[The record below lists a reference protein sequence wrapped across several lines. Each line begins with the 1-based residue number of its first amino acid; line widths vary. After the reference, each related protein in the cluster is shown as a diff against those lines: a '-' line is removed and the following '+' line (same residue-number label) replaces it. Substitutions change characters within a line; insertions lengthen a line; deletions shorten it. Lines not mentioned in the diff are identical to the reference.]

1 MSLINISNLSFA
13 YLGGENIFNKINL
26 KIDTDWKLGFVGRNG
41 RGKTTFLR
49 ILAGYLEFSGSVT
62 SNVAFDYFP
71 PVIKDNKLACHQ
83 IAAQLYPLIEKW
95 RLEKEI
101 SLLKLDLETLNRPF
115 ITLSGGEK
123 TKLLL
128 ACAFINNDSF
138 MLIDEPTNN
147 LDSEAR
153 NAIRDYLSEKKGFIL
168 VSHDRLLLDDCT
180 DHTLSLNK
188 TNIEIIKGNFS
199 TWLNEKENRDEREER
214 ENQQLKKDIKRLREA
229 ARVTATWSEQKENM
243 KSVRMSGV
251 KPDKG
256 WVGHKAAKLMKR
268 SKSIEKR
275 KENAAEEKSK
285 LLKNVETSAPLRL
298 RPLPIGSGIIIALDN
313 ISIFYDEKIVYK
325 NFDLTLNSGERIA
338 LTGINGCGKSSII
351 KLLMGFDIGYK
362 GAVHKKGKLKIS
374 YIPQDASFLK
384 GDLREYAFENGLD
397 ESFFKAILRKLGFER
412 KEFENDMSSF
422 SDGLKKKVLL
432 SKSLCEEAHVY
443 LWDEPLNFIDV
454 ITRGQIEEA
463 VLASHATMIFTEHDA
478 AFPLRVATKNVKM

>member
-1 MSLINISNLSFA
+1 MSLIDISNLSFA
-13 YLGGENIFNKINL
+13 YPGGENIFNKVNL

-41 RGKTTFLR
+41 RGKTTFLK
-49 ILAGYLEFSGSVT
+49 ILTGDLEFSGLVSSKVK
-62 SNVAFDYFP
+62 FHYFP
-71 PVIKDNKLACHQ
+71 PTVENPHYDCIQ
-83 IAAQLYPLIEKW
+83 IARNIHPDLEKW

-101 SLLKLDLETLNRPF
+101 SLLKLDLQTLNRPYL
-115 ITLSGGEK
+115 TLSGGEK

-128 ACAFINNDSF
+128 ACAFIDNDSF

-147 LDSEAR
+147 LDTEAR
-153 NAIRDYLSEKKGFIL
+153 TAIRDYLAEKKGFIL

-188 TNIEIIKGNFS
+188 TDIEIIKGSFS
-199 TWLNEKENRDEREER
+199 TWLTEKENQDEREER

-229 ARVTATWSEQKENM
+229 ARMTASWSEKKENV
-243 KSVRMSGV
+243 KSVRVSGI

-256 WVGHKAAKLMKR
+256 YIGHKAAKMMKR

-285 LLKNVETSAPLRL
+285 LLKNIESSAPLRL
-298 RPLPIGSGIIIALDN
+298 RPLPIGSGNLITLDN
-313 ISIFYDEKIVYK
+313 VSIFYDEKIVYK

-338 LTGINGCGKSSII
+338 LCGRNGCGKSSII
-351 KLLMGFDIGYK
+351 KLLAGLNINHH
-362 GAVHKKGKLKIS
+362 GAVHKNGKLKIS

-397 ESFFKAILRKLGFER
+397 ESLFKAILRKLGFER
-412 KEFENDMSSF
+412 KEFENDMKSF

-432 SKSLCEEAHVY
+432 AKSFCEEAHVY

-463 VLASHATMIFTEHDA
+463 VLASRATMIFAEHDA
-478 AFPLRVATKNVKM
+478 VFANMVATKNVKM